1 MKSRSLITV
10 FVFSILLTQFTCG
23 CNTPKGE
30 DPRNNPDVLA
40 SLEEAGKLIEKLSI
54 AEIDILPRGF
64 KGYELYSWPKEEK
77 WMFTLITGT
86 NRTKT
91 VKELT
96 TVEDYISETGWVNI
110 HCSSVDDIQTAL
122 SKLPAG
128 ELVVWC
134 GELHIGETEG
144 VDFKL
149 PPEQIVGDIKTHCE
163 ALGLDLVVGVG

>member
-96 TVEDYISETGWVNI
+96 TVEDYISE
-110 HCSSVDDIQTAL
+110 
-122 SKLPAG
+122 
-128 ELVVWC
+128 
-134 GELHIGETEG
+134 
-144 VDFKL
+144 
-149 PPEQIVGDIKTHCE
+149 
-163 ALGLDLVVGVG
+163 